1 VLTTKDGQEIDV
13 IQPRAEERAKVASAT
28 SLTGEVSTT
37 MQRRRCDPEVRE
49 RTRRAPR
56 RNDEDRY
63 RAVSG
68 RERIK
73 RAGRPRDG

>member
-37 MQRRRCDPEVRE
+37 MQRRRCDPEVR
-49 RTRRAPR
+49 
-56 RNDEDRY
+56 
-63 RAVSG
+63 
-68 RERIK
+68 
-73 RAGRPRDG
+73 